1 MNAIELILLF
11 YQLALKKAKAYAD
24 KLFGKVPTGGLFWRG
39 AVNYYADLPTN
50 AEVGDCYTVKYLG
63 DSGTDVGGIEYAWG
77 KLDGKLQWIPLGP
90 DIDIRLY
97 VKKADADKA
106 YQSKGN
112 YLTAVPKATANAVG
126 GITAAEKTTES
137 VEATIDPKT
146 GRMYVPDM
154 KTKVDANLNTS
165 GSAADAKKTGDELNK
180 RANKVE
186 NAKTGNLAALDADGN
201 LVDSDHG
208 PISISVDQMTVKI
221 NY

>member
-11 YQLALKKAKAYAD
+11 YQLALKKAKSYAD

-39 AVNYYADLPTN
+39 AVNYYADLPTKV
-50 AEVGDCYTVKYLG
+50 EVGDCYTVKYLG
-63 DSGTDVGGIEYAWG
+63 ASGTDVGGIEYAWG

-106 YQSKGN
+106 YQAKGN
-112 YLTAVPKATANAVG
+112 YLTSVPRATADTMG
-126 GITAAEKTTES
+126 GITATEKTTES
-137 VEATIDPKT
+137 VEAAIDPKT

-208 PISISVDQMTVKI
+208 PISISVDRMTVKI

>member
-11 YQLALKKAKAYAD
+11 YQLALKKAKSYAD

-63 DSGTDVGGIEYAWG
+63 SSGTEVGGIEYAWG
-77 KLDGKLQWIPLGP
+77 NLDGKLQWIPLGP

-97 VKKADADKA
+97 VKKADADKV
-106 YQSKGN
+106 YQAKGN

-137 VEATIDPKT
+137 VEVTIDPKT

-208 PISISVDQMTVKI
+208 PISIGVDQMTVKI

>member
-11 YQLALKKAKAYAD
+11 YQLALKRAKSYAD
-24 KLFGKVPTGGLFWRG
+24 KLFGKVPTGGLIWRG
-39 AVNYYADLPTN
+39 AVNYYADLPTKV
-50 AEVGDCYTVKYLG
+50 EVGDCYTVKYLG

-106 YQSKGN
+106 YQAKGN
-112 YLTAVPKATANAVG
+112 YLMSVPRATADTMG
-126 GITAAEKTTES
+126 GITAIEKTTES
-137 VEATIDPKT
+137 VEAAIDPKT

>member
-11 YQLALKKAKAYAD
+11 YQLALKRAKSYAD
-24 KLFGKVPTGGLFWRG
+24 KLFGKVPTGGLIWRG
-39 AVNYYADLPTN
+39 AVNYYADLPTKV
-50 AEVGDCYTVKYLG
+50 EVGDCYTVKYLG

-106 YQSKGN
+106 YQAKGN
-112 YLTAVPKATANAVG
+112 YLTSVPRATADTMG
-126 GITAAEKTTES
+126 GITATEKTTES
-137 VEATIDPKT
+137 VEAAIDPKT

>member
-11 YQLALKKAKAYAD
+11 YQLALKKAWSYAD

-63 DSGTDVGGIEYAWG
+63 DSGTEVGGIEYAWG
-77 KLDGKLQWIPLGP
+77 NLDGKLQWIPLGP

-97 VKKADADKA
+97 VKKVDADKA
-106 YQSKGN
+106 YQAKGS
-112 YLTAVPKATANAVG
+112 YLTTVPKATANAVG

-137 VEATIDPKT
+137 VEATIDSKT

-154 KTKVDANLNTS
+154 KTKVDEDLNTS
-165 GSAADAKKTGDELNK
+165 GSAADAKKTGDELGK
-180 RANKVE
+180 RATKVTD
-186 NAKTGNLAALDADGN
+186 AKAGNLAALDENGD
-201 LVDSDHG
+201 LVDSNHG
-208 PISISVDQMTVKI
+208 PISISVDQMTIKI

>member
-11 YQLALKKAKAYAD
+11 YQLALKKAKSYAD
-24 KLFGKVPTGGLFWRG
+24 KLFGKVPTGGLFWHG
-39 AVNYYADLPTN
+39 AVNYYTDLPTKV
-50 AEVGDCYTVKYLG
+50 EVGDCYTVKYLG

-97 VKKADADKA
+97 VKKTDADKA
-106 YQSKGN
+106 YQAKGN
-112 YLTAVPKATANAVG
+112 YLTSVPRATADTMG

-137 VEATIDPKT
+137 VEAAIDPKT

-165 GSAADAKKTGDELNK
+165 GSAADAKKTGDELKK
-180 RANKVE
+180 RANKVD
-186 NAKTGNLAALDADGN
+186 NAKAGNLAALDADGN

-208 PISISVDQMTVKI
+208 PISISVDQMTIKM

>member
-11 YQLALKKAKAYAD
+11 YQLALKRAKSYAD

-39 AVNYYADLPTN
+39 AVNYYADLPTKV
-50 AEVGDCYTVKYLG
+50 EVGDCYTVKYLG

-106 YQSKGN
+106 YQAKGN
-112 YLTAVPKATANAVG
+112 YLTSVPQATADTLG
-126 GITAAEKTTES
+126 GVTAAEKSTES
-137 VEATIDPKT
+137 VEVVMDPKT

-154 KTKVDANLNTS
+154 KTKVDDSLTAS
-165 GSAADAKKTGDELNK
+165 GSAADAKKTGDELAK
-180 RANKVE
+180 KADKVTK
-186 NAKTGNLAALDADGN
+186 AKAGNLAALDADGN

-208 PISISVDQMTVKI
+208 PISISVEQMTVKI

>member
-11 YQLALKKAKAYAD
+11 YQLALKRAKSYAD
-24 KLFGKVPTGGLFWRG
+24 KLFGKVPTGGLIWRG
-39 AVNYYADLPTN
+39 AVNYYADLPTKV
-50 AEVGDCYTVKYLG
+50 EVGDCYTVKYLG
-63 DSGTDVGGIEYAWG
+63 ASGTDVEGIEYAWG

-106 YQSKGN
+106 YQAKGN
-112 YLTAVPKATANAVG
+112 YLTSVPRATADTVG
-126 GITAAEKTTES
+126 GITATEKTTES
-137 VEATIDPKT
+137 VEAAIDPKT

-180 RANKVE
+180 RANKVD
-186 NAKTGNLAALDADGN
+186 NAKAGNLAALDADGN